1 MVGTP
6 GAYLVRESIGQ
17 PGDYA
22 ISYLSKT
29 GTVHHFKINS
39 NCGDYYIGGR
49 QFFSLGD
56 LIGFYANCSC
66 ILENESLEVPVVP
79 PKVHN
84 HSLLS
89 SLPYCTLL
97 PPASHPHCLSPL
109 HSLTLTLPHPYTP
122 SPLHSLTLTL
132 SHPHPLLMHPC
143 SFFLTL
149 SLFSSTNY

>member
-1 MVGTP
+1 MVGMP

-29 GTVHHFKINS
+29 GHVHHFKINS

-79 PKVHN
+79 PKVYD
-84 HSLLS
+84 HSLPS
-89 SLPYCTLL
+89 SLSY
-97 PPASHPHCLSPL
+97 
-109 HSLTLTLPHPYTP
+109 
-122 SPLHSLTLTL
+122 
-132 SHPHPLLMHPC
+132 
-143 SFFLTL
+143 
-149 SLFSSTNY
+149 SLFPPLSFNLSISISLCLILQITDFTLYHMCTTHTHTQTHSPCHST